1 MRPSPPPCFLTIMQ
15 KNIPKEFE
23 FLGMFLSAD
32 LIVPIATA
40 AGLIFIIYRLYVL
53 NYESDEMEVFIK
65 VGGDKRDEK
74 EFEKFVKA
82 RKFYNNGFLLIC
94 MFVLIVFY
102 ACFLA
107 DVLF

>member
-1 MRPSPPPCFLTIMQ
+1 
-15 KNIPKEFE
+15 
-23 FLGMFLSAD
+23 
-32 LIVPIATA
+32 
-40 AGLIFIIYRLYVL
+40 
-53 NYESDEMEVFIK
+53 MEVFIK